1 MQDQIRQ
8 ALYDLVLLIQTL
20 STHDQQRVLKTIE
33 RFRNIVEEDDHSISL
48 YEKLF
53 FETHERPMKS

>member
-8 ALYDLVLLIQTL
+8 TLDDLVVLSQTL

-33 RFRNIVEEDDHSISL
+33 RFRNIVEEDDHSITL
-48 YEKLF
+48 YKILS
-53 FETHERPMKS
+53 FENDERPIKS

>member
-8 ALYDLVLLIQTL
+8 ALDDLVLLSQTL

-53 FETHERPMKS
+53 FEIDERPMKS

>member
-8 ALYDLVLLIQTL
+8 ALDDLVLLSQTL

-33 RFRNIVEEDDHSISL
+33 RFRNIVEEDHHS
-48 YEKLF
+48 YKLHKIPF
-53 FETHERPMKS
+53 FETDEPPTKS